1 MRRSIKTILS
11 SRRGRYSSYLSNTTE
26 KPTKWCIQSLAELNG
41 QKLVLQDHS
50 SNTISLSL
58 VSRQSLYN
66 SSAENRPSK
75 AVAKLILSDICIRLA
90 LQHAVCIEMIEQV
103 TSMMTEKEQLV
114 GAEIAFNKQR
124 KIIKAVNLSIAVDK
138 QKEQQL
144 IIQQFCALEEQKSL
158 KLLHNLRR
166 LHADTL
172 QLAENLLTNSIIFE
186 RFNNSDQNIIKATM
200 EQIRSRHANTV
211 EDLAEVVVALR
222 KVADLTDVHKD
233 NEYQHKKLLLLV
245 DSFLHRRCS
254 IQLLCDHYIGFCKGR
269 PHGEVSA
276 NVNLWEVAHEA
287 SLEAQYVCEANLGIA
302 PEVSVQG
309 DRNNVPLMHLIRPW
323 VHHSLV
329 EMCKNAMASSVE
341 KSKIDTPPIQLHI
354 AHNSDQ
360 QTTTIQVIDQGIGLN
375 DHSRGKAFTFAE
387 TSHARRW
394 DRLLEQQSYAPV
406 REPLASLGVGLPF
419 SRALMQIFGGDVT
432 LTENSNAPGC
442 TATLL
447 ISNDPTVLE
456 KEAFL
461 ASPDT
466 NIWNDQITVIKAR
479 F

>member
-1 MRRSIKTILS
+1 MAT
-11 SRRGRYSSYLSNTTE
+11 
-26 KPTKWCIQSLAELNG
+26 
-41 QKLVLQDHS
+41 D
-50 SNTISLSL
+50 
-58 VSRQSLYN
+58 
-66 SSAENRPSK
+66 
-75 AVAKLILSDICIRLA
+75 
-90 LQHAVCIEMIEQV
+90 
-103 TSMMTEKEQLV
+103 KEQLV
-114 GAEIAFNKQR
+114 GTEIAINKQR
-124 KIIKAVNLSIAVDK
+124 KIIKAVNVSIAVDK

-144 IIQQFCALEEQKSL
+144 ILQQLCVLEEQKSL
-158 KLLHNLRR
+158 KLLHSLRR

-172 QLAENLLTNSIIFE
+172 QLAENLLTNSIICE
-186 RFNNSDQNIIKATM
+186 RFNNADQNIVEATM

-222 KVADLTDVHKD
+222 KVSDVTDVHKD
-233 NEYQHKKLLLLV
+233 NDEHQHKKLLLLV
-245 DSFLHRRCS
+245 ESFLHGRCS
-254 IQLLCDHYIGFCKGR
+254 IQLLCDHYVGFCKGR

-287 SLEAQYVCEANLGIA
+287 SLEAQYVCDANLGMA
-302 PEVSVQG
+302 PEVIVQG
-309 DRNNVPLMHLIRPW
+309 ERNNVPLMHLIRPW

-360 QTTTIQVIDQGIGLN
+360 RTTTIQVIDQGIGLN

-447 ISNDPTVLE
+447 ISTDPTVLE
-456 KEAFL
+456 KEASM
-461 ASPDT
+461 ASPGT
-466 NIWNDQITVIKAR
+466 NILNNQRNLI
-479 F
+479 

>member
-1 MRRSIKTILS
+1 MRRSIRTISS

-26 KPTKWCIQSLAELNG
+26 KPTKWCLQSLAELNG
-41 QKLVLQDHS
+41 QKLALQDRS

-58 VSRQSLYN
+58 VSRQILSN
-66 SSAENRPSK
+66 SSAKNRPSK
-75 AVAKLILSDICIRLA
+75 AVAKFSLSDVCIRLA

-103 TSMMTEKEQLV
+103 TRMATDKEQLV
-114 GAEIAFNKQR
+114 GTEIAINKQR
-124 KIIKAVNLSIAVDK
+124 KIIKAVNVSIAVDK

-144 IIQQFCALEEQKSL
+144 ILQQLCVLEEQKSL
-158 KLLHNLRR
+158 KLLHSLRR

-172 QLAENLLTNSIIFE
+172 QLAENLLTNSIICE
-186 RFNNSDQNIIKATM
+186 RFNNADQNIVEATM

-222 KVADLTDVHKD
+222 KVSDVTDVHKD
-233 NEYQHKKLLLLV
+233 NDEHQHKKLLLLV
-245 DSFLHRRCS
+245 ESFLHGRCS
-254 IQLLCDHYIGFCKGR
+254 IQLLCDHYVGFCKGR

-287 SLEAQYVCEANLGIA
+287 SLEAQYVCDANLGMA
-302 PEVSVQG
+302 PEVIVQG
-309 DRNNVPLMHLIRPW
+309 ERNNVPLMHLIRPW

-360 QTTTIQVIDQGIGLN
+360 RTTTIQVIDQGIGLN

-456 KEAFL
+456 KEASM
-461 ASPDT
+461 ASPGT
-466 NIWNDQITVIKAR
+466 NILNNQRNLI
-479 F
+479 